1 MRTLAGL
8 LDLEEVSPGRFAA
21 GSPYGEERRIFGGQ
35 LIGQSLI
42 AAARTVDKGHCNS
55 LHAYFVSAGDLRRP
69 LQLSVAHVRDG
80 RSFAARNVDVRQEE
94 RLVFSAACSFHDGDP
109 GPEHQ
114 AAMPDVPPPEE
125 VEDQRERRR
134 RNSKERG
141 TPMRVFSAEQV
152 IDARPI
158 EVPVTRDGG
167 GIEGRRFLWFRAR
180 EKLPD
185 DPALHQAA
193 IAYASDMGLVHVGI
207 RPHLELGGG
216 EPLNT
221 ASLDHAIWF
230 HCPARADEW
239 LLHVE
244 RSPVAT
250 NGRGLSFGSIFTRDG
265 RLVASVAQEILV
277 RWRSPETATS
287 SP

>member
-1 MRTLAGL
+1 VKTLGEI
-8 LDLEEVSPGRFAA
+8 LELRELSPDQFTAA
-21 GSPYGEERRIFGGQ
+21 SPSGEEKRIFGGQ

-55 LHAYFVSAGDLRRP
+55 LHSYFVSAGELQRP
-69 LQLSVAHVRDG
+69 LQLTVKRVRDG
-80 RSFAARNVDVRQEE
+80 RSFAAREVEVRQEDK
-94 RLVFSAACSFHDGDP
+94 LVFSAALSFHDGDP

-114 AAMPDVPPPEE
+114 AGLPDVPPPEE

-134 RNSKERG
+134 RNAEERG
-141 TPMRVFSAEQV
+141 TAMRVFSAEPV
-152 IDARPI
+152 IDARPV
-158 EVPVTRDGG
+158 EFPVSRDGG
-167 GIEGRRFLWFRAR
+167 GIEGRRCLWFRAR
-180 EKLPD
+180 DALPD

-230 HCPARADEW
+230 HRAARADEW

-244 RSPVAT
+244 RSPVAA

-265 RLVASVAQEILV
+265 RLVASVAQEILI
-277 RWRSPETATS
+277 RWRSS
-287 SP
+287 